1 MASLEET
8 RGDDEAR
15 PLGTFLIFSWLM
27 SCPVFHY
34 LKTLIMA
41 LIFFLTSCEILTFHV
56 NCDAIKVISDMDF
69 TFFIFRGLID
79 VELLSP

>member
-41 LIFFLTSCEILTFHV
+41 LIFF
-56 NCDAIKVISDMDF
+56 DF
-69 TFFIFRGLID
+69 M
-79 VELLSP
+79 